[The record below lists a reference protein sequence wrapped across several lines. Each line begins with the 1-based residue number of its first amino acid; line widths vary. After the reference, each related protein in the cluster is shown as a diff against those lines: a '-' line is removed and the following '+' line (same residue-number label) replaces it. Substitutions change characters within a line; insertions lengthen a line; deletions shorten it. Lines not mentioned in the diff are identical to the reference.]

1 MLIRRFAFLLR
12 PGGKIEVAR
21 GIRTLMAMAIP
32 SLLGLVLQ
40 EQQDWLTIALFAQIM
55 LLADV
60 GGLYAQRAKTLIGT
74 TVGVFL
80 ALFLGTL
87 VSGSLGWTLLLV
99 SIGLFLAGYLT
110 VYGENGGASGVVLGF
125 TLLLAI
131 SLPQGGFDTAL
142 MRSLL
147 GLMGG
152 LWSIFLALFIWPF
165 QPNYPL
171 RKVVAQNFQGI
182 AQHLQ
187 RVSTVK
193 LDREQNDQSF
203 VQVRQLLLKSRETL
217 TYTRLG
223 SWGHNDLRELLIVL
237 IEDSD
242 RIMTTLTAM
251 REIVTLHSLPQL
263 ATVEILLEDVLKQV
277 ALICE
282 DIAQLIL
289 GKQKKPDCDR
299 LQLLIKALQQQ
310 QQLQQQTLTLDV
322 DDYTSWIT
330 VEQLNTWLEKLQ
342 SQLQLTVQT
351 TQELQRGDNHK
362 HPLQNREKIAQIL
375 SRHKSE
381 IKALGISSK
390 QQWWEPLKENFTL
403 ESPLFRHA
411 LRLSIGAVLGV
422 LIYTLLPIRQGFW
435 IGLTLLF
442 VLKPDF
448 SLTFQRFFSRILG
461 TVLGVGAVY
470 GILVTVQ
477 DPLWLEIIG
486 IIAMAI
492 AISLIRFHYSLA
504 VFFITAFALILHQ
517 ISGQTSEN
525 LGITD
530 RIVCTLIG
538 GILAFALSFGLL
550 RQKEEWRFSTVAI
563 TALNKVNLYFQAVM
577 TAFLDKTVYQVEE
590 LHQRR
595 NKARIANTYLQTAL
609 ERLIDDP
616 STPFVKIEPAITL
629 ANYIPRLGRG
639 VTILLTQLEQY
650 SGSEAHPNINLFIQ
664 QVTEALTM
672 LSEALQNNQKPLP
685 LPALNKTVQDIFSHL
700 QALQQ
705 ARLSEISNHQD
716 SQQLR
721 PYLQDYNIVI
731 TELREIVRRIEAI
744 QAAIARFEGDS

>member
-1 MLIRRFAFLLR
+1 MLIKRFAFLLR
-12 PGGKIEVAR
+12 PGGKIEITR

-32 SLLGLVLQ
+32 TLLGLVFH
-40 EQQDWLTIALFAQIM
+40 EQADWLTIALFAQIM
-55 LLADV
+55 MLADV
-60 GGLYAQRAKTLIGT
+60 GGLYAQRAITLMGT
-74 TVGVFL
+74 MVGVSL

-110 VYGENGGASGVVLGF
+110 VYGENGGAAGVVLGF

-131 SLPQGGFDTAL
+131 SLPQGGLDTAL

-147 GLMGG
+147 GLIGG

-193 LDREQNDQSF
+193 LDRDQNDQSF

-251 REIVTLHSLPQL
+251 REIITLHSLPQL

-351 TQELQRGDNHK
+351 TQELQLGDSHK
-362 HPLQNREKIAQIL
+362 QPIGNREKIAKIL

-390 QQWWEPLKENFTL
+390 QPWWEPLKENFSI

-411 LRLSIGAVLGV
+411 LRLSIGAVLGI

-470 GILVTVQ
+470 VILVTVQ
-477 DPLWLEIIG
+477 DPLLLEMIG

-525 LGITD
+525 LGIND

-595 NKARIANTYLQTAL
+595 NKARIANTCLQTAL

-650 SGSEAHPNINLFIQ
+650 RGSEAHPNIALFTQ

-672 LSEALQNNQKPLP
+672 LSQSLQNNQKPLP
-685 LPALNKTVQDIFSHL
+685 LPALNETVQDIFSHL
-700 QALQQ
+700 QTLQQ

-721 PYLQDYNIVI
+721 PYLRDYNIVI
-731 TELREIVRRIEAI
+731 TELREIVRRIETI
-744 QAAIARFEGDS
+744 QAAITRFEGES